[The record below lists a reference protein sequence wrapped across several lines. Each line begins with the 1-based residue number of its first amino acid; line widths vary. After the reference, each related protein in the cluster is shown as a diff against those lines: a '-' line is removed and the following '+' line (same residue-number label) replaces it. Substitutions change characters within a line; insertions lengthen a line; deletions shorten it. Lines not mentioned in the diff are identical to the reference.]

1 MELLKKKLFSTITE
15 SDPLV
20 IQFAELLK
28 KYEMRISLLGQS
40 QNEIQEVIKIKFD
53 LQNLRLELDEEAQE
67 TKQA

>member
-1 MELLKKKLFSTITE
+1 
-15 SDPLV
+15 
-20 IQFAELLK
+20 
-28 KYEMRISLLGQS
+28 MRISLLGQS